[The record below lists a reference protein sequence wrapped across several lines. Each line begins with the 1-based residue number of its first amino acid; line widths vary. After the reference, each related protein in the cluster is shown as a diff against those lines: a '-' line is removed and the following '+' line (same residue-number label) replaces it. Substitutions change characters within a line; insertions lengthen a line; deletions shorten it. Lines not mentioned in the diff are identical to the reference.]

1 MRIDKA
7 EKYFKLAKYFAELFS
22 KDPSTKV
29 GCIILAPE
37 SLQILSMGYNGMPRG
52 VDETIKERWE
62 RPQKLMWC
70 EHAERNAIAN
80 ASRHGTPLENGIA
93 IITMFPCADCARLLI
108 QSGIKTIVSKEPNL
122 VDSKWSVSFT
132 FSLQMFKEADIK
144 LIYVN
149 DT

>member
-7 EKYFKLAKYFAELFS
+7 EKYYKLAQNFADLFS

-52 VDETIKERWE
+52 INEGIKERWD

-93 IITMFPCADCARLLI
+93 VITMFPCAECTRMLI
-108 QSGIKTIVSKEPNL
+108 QSGIKTIVTKEPDLKN
-122 VDSKWSVSFT
+122 SKWSVSFT
-132 FSLQMFKEADIK
+132 FSIEMLKEADIK
-144 LIYVN
+144 IIYV
-149 DT
+149 